1 MIFEFDSLAIDRAAV
16 VEEAALR
23 RMGVGA
29 GDSIGWLALN
39 HPRAIALLRAC
50 ERIGA
55 RYVPLNW
62 RLTGAELAAI
72 ARHAGLQHLLHDE
85 AMAALAAQ
93 VRALVELPQSSAP
106 GHEAGDVI
114 LVYTSG
120 TTGESKGAIHTA
132 AAMRANIAAA
142 IDAQGLDAAART
154 LAVLPLFHVGG
165 LCIQVLPTLAAGG
178 VVRLHARFDAG
189 TWLRDV
195 AAWRP
200 STSLLVPATMRALI
214 EHPRWATTDLSSL
227 AFVNTG
233 AQIVP
238 RAFIDAFHARGVPVC
253 QVYGATE
260 TGPVT
265 LVLRP
270 GEARAHA
277 GSVGRPALGVEVQ
290 LIDSEVWVRGANL
303 ARGYH
308 REPDAAAFAGGWF
321 RSGDLA
327 QRDAE
332 GWYEIVG
339 RSKDLII
346 SGGENI
352 HPAEIENLAL
362 GDPAVADAAVVG
374 LPDPRWGE
382 VPVLALVARS
392 GVEIDLDRL
401 RALFESRLARFK
413 QPRRIVVLDALPKTA
428 LGKVRKSEL
437 VQRLA

>member
-1 MIFEFDSLAIDRAAV
+1 MFEFDAAAIERAAD
-16 VEEAALR
+16 VEQAALLR
-23 RMGVGA
+23 LGVHE

-39 HPRAIALLRAC
+39 QPRALALLRAC

-62 RLTGAELAAI
+62 RLAVPELAAI
-72 ARHAGLQHLLHDE
+72 VRHAGLQHLLHDE
-85 AMAALAAQ
+85 ATAALAAQ
-93 VRALVELPQSSAP
+93 VHSLAALPQPRAP
-106 GHEAGDVI
+106 GHEPGDLM

-120 TTGESKGAIHTA
+120 TTGQAKGAIHTA
-132 AAMRANIAAA
+132 AAMSANIAAA
-142 IDAQGLDAAART
+142 IDAQGLDAATRT

-165 LCIQVLPTLAAGG
+165 LGIQVLPTLAAGG
-178 VVRLHARFDAG
+178 VVRLHERFDAG
-189 TWLRDV
+189 AWLHDV

-200 STSLLVPATMRALI
+200 TTSLLVPATMRALI
-214 EHPRWATTDLSSL
+214 EHPRWATTDLTSL

-233 AQIVP
+233 SQIVP

-270 GEARAHA
+270 GEAVGHPGKA
-277 GSVGRPALGVEVQ
+277 GRPALGVEVQ
-290 LIDSEVWVRGANL
+290 LVDGEVWVRGPNL

-308 REPDAAAFAGGWF
+308 RESDAPAFAGGWF

-327 QRDAE
+327 QHDAE
-332 GWYEIVG
+332 GLYEIVG

-362 GDPAVADAAVVG
+362 SDPAVADAAVVG
-374 LPDPRWGE
+374 LPDARWGE
-382 VPVLALVARS
+382 VPVLALVARP
-392 GVEIDLDRL
+392 GATLDLDRL
-401 RALFESRLARFK
+401 RALFEARLARFK
-413 QPRRIVVLDALPKTA
+413 QPRRIVVLAALPKTA
-428 LGKVRKSEL
+428 LGKVKKQEL
-437 VQRLA
+437 ALHLV